1 MNDLRFPSQ
10 RRMRFEDRANELLI
24 AVERKTDVRAANE
37 RDGGGWHNNRR
48 SAIATHRI
56 QRYANRIIHPGEH
69 SKASARVLPPG
80 RRRDNSRFGAQR
92 KFLARRVVLTPKCG
106 FAIDL
111 CA

>member
-1 MNDLRFPSQ
+1 
-10 RRMRFEDRANELLI
+10 MRTALFIPAN
-24 AVERKTDVRAANE
+24 T
-37 RDGGGWHNNRR
+37 
-48 SAIATHRI
+48 
-56 QRYANRIIHPGEH
+56 P
-69 SKASARVLPPG
+69 KASARVLPPG